1 MTHSTRY
8 RMYVDESGDHVMD
21 PSKWSSTDARYL
33 GLTGVVIA
41 SDTYRTRTHREFE
54 ALKQEFFP
62 HDPDYPVI
70 LVRQQIT
77 QKRGI
82 FRTLQDPDF
91 AVRREERILQFF
103 DTHVSLAVSV
113 VLDKLAY
120 QQLQSTNYYRPYSY
134 CVNALCTRYVD
145 WLARVGG
152 AGDVIIEARRGKA
165 DAELREDFHKFVTE
179 NICTPGSHGNPRVV
193 DGQPHLKLK
202 SNNITGLQLADLFA
216 YPSMRGALLESGR
229 SMANRPSHTTLRFY
243 EAVQAKSDKEG
254 AIMLP

>member
-1 MTHSTRY
+1 
-8 RMYVDESGDHVMD
+8 MYVDESGDHVMD
-21 PSKWSSTDARYL
+21 PSKWSSADARYL

-82 FRTLQDPDF
+82 FRTLQDLGF
-91 AVRREERILQFF
+91 AVRWEERVLGFF
-103 DTHVSLAVSV
+103 DTHVSSAISV

-120 QQLQSTNYYRPYSY
+120 QQLQPTTDHRPYSY
-134 CVNALCTRYVD
+134 CVNALSLGYVD
-145 WLARVGG
+145 WLSRIGG
-152 AGDVIIEARRGKA
+152 TGDIMIEARRGKA
-165 DAELREDFHKFVTE
+165 DTELMEDFHKFITE
-179 NICTPGSHGNPRVV
+179 DICTAGYQVNPRTV
-193 DGQPHLKLK
+193 DSQALLKHK
-202 SNNITGLQLADLFA
+202 SDNITDLQLADLFA
-216 YPSMRGALLESGR
+216 YPSMRGALMASGR
-229 SMANRPSHTTLRFY
+229 SMANQPSHTTLRFY
-243 EAVQAKSDKEG
+243 EAVQAKSDREG